1 MIIIHMLRAANPH
14 TSMAKDHIRKIVAEV
29 EQALGPS
36 AKPEVIESVAS
47 LVLERLHGQ
56 TRPRGSDAVPVSVSD
71 HFGVVTATGTNVGTA
86 LAVLSNVLADSG
98 AIVVDVNQAAK
109 DGLFALMIRVDLSRI
124 SVGLAELRSRLQA
137 AAASSNVRVTLHRE
151 DLYSAMNSA

>member
-1 MIIIHMLRAANPH
+1 MP
-14 TSMAKDHIRKIVAEV
+14 KDQIRKIVSEV
-29 EQALGPS
+29 EQALGPG

-47 LVLERLHGQ
+47 LVLERLHGHTPLNNSNAQ
-56 TRPRGSDAVPVSVSD
+56 LPPVLD
-71 HFGVVTATGTNVGTA
+71 QFGVITATGTNVGTS

-98 AIVVDVNQAAK
+98 AIVVDVGQTAR
-109 DGLFALMIRVDLSRI
+109 DGLFALMIRVDLSGI
-124 SVGLAELRSRLQA
+124 SVALSELRSRLQA